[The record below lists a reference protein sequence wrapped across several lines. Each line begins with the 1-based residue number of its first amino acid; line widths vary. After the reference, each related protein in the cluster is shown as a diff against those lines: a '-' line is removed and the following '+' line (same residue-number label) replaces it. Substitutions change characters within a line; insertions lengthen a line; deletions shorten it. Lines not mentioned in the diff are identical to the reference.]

1 MSRGGNGHPRS
12 VPATAPQPRDSG
24 STAALGPLPR
34 MGSGAKRAR
43 PVPIRRDP
51 AACFFCF
58 PARLLAMRERHRKY
72 TTAVRSNLGLPF
84 QKSLHQVDILGT
96 SQGRG
101 GGRWR
106 RRCLLR
112 GAILP
117 SAGRA
122 LTLQPSPGLNFVSS
136 RRGSGVPL
144 SKPGKGPSP
153 GGLHGA
159 RNLHCR
165 EGSAHKKK
173 SCFRSWFIGGRQSQ
187 QMKGLWW
194 KILIGVGQL

>member
-1 MSRGGNGHPRS
+1 
-12 VPATAPQPRDSG
+12 
-24 STAALGPLPR
+24 
-34 MGSGAKRAR
+34 
-43 PVPIRRDP
+43 
-51 AACFFCF
+51 
-58 PARLLAMRERHRKY
+58 MRERHRKY

-165 EGSAHKKK
+165 EGSAHKNK
-173 SCFRSWFIGGRQSQ
+173 SFFRSWFIGGRQSQ
-187 QMKGLWW
+187 QMKFMPGSSILDYTTERALVENLNWGWTVVNPLRAEFQTVRRPGLYGTPSLP
-194 KILIGVGQL
+194 IL